1 MADLE
6 RCLRCGHRQCQ
17 CHQPDLTV
25 EFEEMLAE
33 FWRSVSTP
41 DALLATVGDTI
52 EFVDPPLVEEED
64 EC

>member
-1 MADLE
+1 
-6 RCLRCGHRQCQ
+6 
-17 CHQPDLTV
+17 
-25 EFEEMLAE
+25 MLAE